1 MQERTKRK
9 KIGDALMKVALGC
22 RVEEVTEEYAEVDG
36 ELRLTKRRETKKD
49 IPPDLK
55 AVQLLMASPEDGA
68 SDCSALSDEQLEAE
82 KRRLLGLLQGAEE
95 GAEKGAGKGAGL
107 RRKAISEETGE
118 TDGTE
123 EGGVKA
129 GASARSA
136 ASKKSAGAVK
146 SAGRAAKAGAG
157 GESGTEAKPR
167 RRAAK
172 RRRRT
177 KQ

>member
-55 AVQLLMASPEDGA
+55 AVQLLMASPEEGA

-95 GAEKGAGKGAGL
+95 GTGKAENKGAGL
-107 RRKAISEETGE
+107 RRKAIPEG

-129 GASARSA
+129 EASARSA
-136 ASKKSAGAVK
+136 ASKKSAGAAK

-157 GESGTEAKPR
+157 GESGTEAKPG

>member
-55 AVQLLMASPEDGA
+55 AVQLLMASPEEGA

-95 GAEKGAGKGAGL
+95 GAGKAENKGAGL
-107 RRKAISEETGE
+107 RRKAISEG
-118 TDGTE
+118 TDGTD
-123 EGGVKA
+123 GGEA
-129 GASARSA
+129 GASVKSA
-136 ASKKSAGAVK
+136 AKKSAGAAK

-157 GESGTEAKPR
+157 GESGTEAKPG